1 MSEKAKRFTNQL
13 IPDLHRELLNPQS
26 ESERGSLIK
35 EKISENL
42 FLFLD
47 YMEDYDP
54 PFPEFLRLIVQL
66 NDQLE
71 PDTFT
76 KLFARVCAQHRG
88 EDIVVTLDMVS
99 RAMEFLHESKI
110 NHMAA
115 YGLLRLIY

>member
-1 MSEKAKRFTNQL
+1 M
-13 IPDLHRELLNPQS
+13 
-26 ESERGSLIK
+26 IK